1 MINFIKYTIDG
12 VTYTLVNN
20 GDNTWNRDENAPNAS
35 GNYQM
40 TLTIIEDGNIT
51 NLDASDDIY
60 EMYLDILTGTEKNTQ
75 LGSYV
80 PDFISDT
87 TEIASVFNAENDLLD
102 HLGDEISKIKSN
114 HFITTASNY
123 SISRMESFLGMKGL
137 GTLEQRKSY
146 LISLNQK
153 GNKLNVPAIR
163 NIVKSIAGSDCIVT
177 FFGAEEESNPDKAY
191 GLLKIQVLSP
201 DSTKNYRYADIAR
214 ALAPLVP
221 SHIKLSVIKYF
232 ATWGDILNDFSD
244 WSSLSSREDWQV
256 VREYIPSS

>member
-20 GDNTWNRDENAPNAS
+20 GDNTWSKDENAPNAN

-40 TLTIIEDGNIT
+40 TLTIIADGNVID
-51 NLDASDDIY
+51 LDASDDMY
-60 EMYLDILTGTEKNTQ
+60 EKYLNIITGTEKNTQ

-80 PDFISDT
+80 PDFISDKI
-87 TEIASVFNAENDLLD
+87 EIASVFKVENDVLD
-102 HLGDEISKIKSN
+102 YLGDEISKIKSN
-114 HFITTASNY
+114 HFITTASNH
-123 SISRMESFLGMKGL
+123 SISRAESFLGIKGL

-153 GNKLNVPAIR
+153 GNKLNVPAIK
-163 NIVKSIAGSDCIVT
+163 NIVSSISGSDCVVT
-177 FFGAEEESNPDKAY
+177 FFGSEEEGNSDKAY
-191 GLLKIQVLSP
+191 GLLRIQVLSP

-214 ALAPLVP
+214 ALALLVP
-221 SHIKLSVIKYF
+221 SHIKLSVMKYF

-244 WSSLSSREDWQV
+244 WAALSVREDWRV
-256 VREYIPSS
+256 VRDYIPSS